1 MNYFTNSQQG
11 IEPAQIRRDI
21 KQVFSL
27 IKKPLSEVEAAIS
40 AQARE
45 FDPAVEPYISYA
57 CESSGKRIRPALVLL
72 SGSALG
78 PVGEEHTRLAVILEL
93 IHLATL
99 VHDDIMDGAELRRDQ
114 ATANARWG
122 NATSVLLG
130 DCLFA
135 HALGL
140 ATTFADSE
148 ICRRVALASKEVCSG
163 EIIQTQRRFDLK
175 LKTADY
181 YRIIEMKT
189 AALFSVA
196 TELGARLSGGD
207 ASVIESM
214 KAYGTKMGTAYQIY
228 DDCLDIV
235 GNEDEAGKSLRTDLI
250 KGKLTLPL
258 LNLLESAGTR
268 KERISQM
275 ILNGGEPEFIEL
287 TRMVQAE
294 GALHSAL
301 DTGRKMVA
309 EAQRHVEVLPV
320 NRHSEALVD
329 VGNVL
334 ISFLN
339 GLES

>member
-11 IEPAQIRRDI
+11 IEPAQIRKDI

-27 IKKPLSEVEAAIS
+27 IKKPLSEVESAIS

-72 SGSALG
+72 SGGALG

-140 ATTFADSE
+140 ATTFSDSE

-196 TELGARLSGGD
+196 TELGSRLSGAD
-207 ASVIESM
+207 AAITDSM

-258 LNLLESAGTR
+258 LNLLESAGPR
-268 KERISQM
+268 KDRISEM

-301 DTGRKMVA
+301 NTGRAMVA
-309 EAQRHVEVLPV
+309 DAQRHLEVLPA
-320 NRHSEALVD
+320 NRHSEALAD